1 MFVVTAL
8 GSIVAV
14 PVILNYAGFSAW
26 GDLLLRA
33 GRWPAMFLVLTFALA
48 IIYRYGPS
56 RAAPRW
62 RWITVG
68 SAIAALLW
76 LIVSGGFSWYAAD
89 FDNFNAT
96 YARRRRRLHDVALD
110 FRDRHSAR
118 SRDRRRDGASDD
130 PGHHNRFT
138 KADGDARRAYGG
150 YRRGATRDMT

>member
-1 MFVVTAL
+1 
-8 GSIVAV
+8 
-14 PVILNYAGFSAW
+14 
-26 GDLLLRA
+26 
-33 GRWPAMFLVLTFALA
+33 MFLVLTFALA

-96 YARRRRRLHDVALD
+96 YARPRRRLHDVALD